1 QNSEIINQLAG
12 NTSETYIEDNGA
24 GINYVRTNDNGLAF
38 NDASA
43 SGIGATAVGYNAVA
57 SGESS
62 VAIGQ
67 GSSSTVDTGIAL
79 GSSSVS
85 SRVIVKGSRDTSVS
99 EEGVGIGYDTTDG
112 ELLGA

>member
-1 QNSEIINQLAG
+1 
-12 NTSETYIEDNGA
+12 IEENGA

-43 SGIGATAVGYNAVA
+43 SGVGATAVGYNAVA
-57 SGESS
+57 SGASS

-67 GSSSTVDTGIAL
+67 NSNSTVDTGIAL

-85 SRVIVKGSRDTSVS
+85 SRVIAKGSRDTSVT
-99 EEGVGIGYDTTDG
+99 ENGVV
-112 ELLGA
+112 

>member
-1 QNSEIINQLAG
+1 MLIQQNSEIINQLAG

-67 GSSSTVDTGIAL
+67 GSSSTVDTGIAW
-79 GSSSVS
+79 VA
-85 SRVIVKGSRDTSVS
+85 VPFPAV
-99 EEGVGIGYDTTDG
+99 
-112 ELLGA
+112 